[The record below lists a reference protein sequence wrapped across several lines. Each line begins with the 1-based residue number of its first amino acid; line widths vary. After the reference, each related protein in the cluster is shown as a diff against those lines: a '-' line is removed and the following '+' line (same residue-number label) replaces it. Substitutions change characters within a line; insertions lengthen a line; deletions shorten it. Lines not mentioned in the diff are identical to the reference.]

1 MEESGDECGN
11 EMLTYKLFYYL
22 EDDNVAIK
30 ELKENQ
36 QGRDHFPMLLKRTKL
51 PKNWKRKPVTYP
63 SIALEL
69 TDAEVDEYYQPKD
82 FKIGETIFVFGRKF
96 LLLNCDTFTRAYFEN
111 VLKDV
116 QGNRLEI
123 RKPERK
129 TPKRVG

>member
-1 MEESGDECGN
+1 
-11 EMLTYKLFYYL
+11 
-22 EDDNVAIK
+22 
-30 ELKENQ
+30 
-36 QGRDHFPMLLKRTKL
+36 
-51 PKNWKRKPVTYP
+51 
-63 SIALEL
+63 LEL